1 VTRRQGTAKTTSL
14 PSFITRR
21 TSGLV
26 LAGDTQA
33 GHRQDNQLAKFHHP
47 ENVRPALVCST
58 VLLW

>member
-1 VTRRQGTAKTTSL
+1 MINRFAVGRLGRRG
-14 PSFITRR
+14 
-21 TSGLV
+21 

-33 GHRQDNQLAKFHHP
+33 GHRQDDQLAKFHHP